1 MTTLREAAQLALE
14 ALEHLMNYS
23 SPHGLATVTSTLR
36 KALEADNSASRPEP
50 VAWMV
55 YTLDG
60 TSAFVTDNPADFTQ
74 DHRALPLYTAPPLS
88 MTISGDCAT
97 SRSSNRR
104 EWQGLT
110 HEERDDICK
119 EFVGDD
125 DRVGAYRSLAL
136 EVEVR
141 LTEKNRSAE

>member
-1 MTTLREAAQLALE
+1 MD
-14 ALEHLMNYS
+14 
-23 SPHGLATVTSTLR
+23 VLR
-36 KALEADNSASRPEP
+36 KALDADSMASLPEP
-50 VAWMV
+50 VGWWLHTNAV
-55 YTLDG
+55 GQQYFRKKPQD
-60 TSAFVTDNPADFTQ
+60 AVFNPQ
-74 DHRALPLYTAPPLS
+74 PLYTAPPLS

-110 HEERDDICK
+110 HEERDAICK
-119 EFVGDD
+119 DFVGDD

-141 LTEKNRSAE
+141 LTEKNK